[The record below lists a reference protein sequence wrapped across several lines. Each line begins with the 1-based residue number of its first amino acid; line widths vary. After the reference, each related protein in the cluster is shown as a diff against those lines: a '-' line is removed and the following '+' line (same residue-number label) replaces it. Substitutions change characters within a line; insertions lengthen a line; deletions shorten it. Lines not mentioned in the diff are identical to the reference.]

1 MDDAGTYGEGDK
13 GAGLALMM
21 KQWSSDV
28 LLFTDG
34 LSSVSSGMLARLDQ
48 QGIGVC
54 TERVARLEGTAD
66 GYLLIGT
73 DNTARKQAEEALL
86 KAGAL

>member
-1 MDDAGTYGEGDK
+1 MRLLSRGCGGAVYGEGDK

-34 LSSVSSGMLARLDQ
+34 LSPVSSGMLARLDQ
-48 QGIGVC
+48 QGIGF
-54 TERVARLEGTAD
+54 
-66 GYLLIGT
+66 
-73 DNTARKQAEEALL
+73 ALNASQGSREL
-86 KAGAL
+86 PMAC